1 MKIYAYLRVSTD
13 QQAES
18 GAGLSAQLDACQK
31 WAVSQQLSIDR
42 VFAEE
47 GVSGAAELDK
57 RPALM
62 ELISVLKRGDVLLV
76 GKWDRIGRAE
86 LAVAAIESL
95 VQGKG
100 AKIMSAAGEGT
111 EDTDELSSFIKRKM
125 VKFFAEYERM
135 VIKTRTKAAMQ
146 AKKAKGERVGH
157 IPFGYRLAEN
167 GVHLLLDEHEQS
179 ILKQIGDL
187 MKDGLSTRK
196 IADEMNRRE
205 AFNRGGAKWNHAS
218 IHRAATK
225 IAA

>member
-18 GAGLSAQLDACQK
+18 GAGIAAQIDACQK
-31 WAVSQQLSIDR
+31 WADSQKLPISR
-42 VFAEE
+42 VFTEE
-47 GVSGAAELDK
+47 GISGAAALDK

-62 ELISVLKRGDVLLV
+62 DLISSLKKGDILLV
-76 GKWDRIGRAE
+76 AKWDRIGRAE

-95 VQGKG
+95 VQGRG

-111 EDTDELSSFIKRKM
+111 EDTDELSAFIKKKM

-146 AKKAKGERVGH
+146 AKKARGERVGY
-157 IPFGYRLAEN
+157 IPFGHRLSEN
-167 GVHLLLDEHEQS
+167 GINIELDEQEQS
-179 ILKQIGDL
+179 ILAQIKKL
-187 MKDGLSTRK
+187 RLSGLSIRQ
-196 IADEMNRRE
+196 IATELNLRGI
-205 AFNRGGAKWNHAS
+205 FNRNGNKWNHESVRNAL
-218 IHRAATK
+218 TK